1 MLRELIME
9 LDPSW
14 YGVFAPA
21 KTPPAIVARMHHA
34 IRAALTVPAVRDRLA
49 AISMQ
54 PVGSTPAE
62 FRAFVANAI
71 KRYAEL
77 VKLAGI
83 KPE

>member
-1 MLRELIME
+1 ME

-21 KTPPAIVARMHHA
+21 RTPMAIVNRLHQE
-34 IRAALTVPAVRDRLA
+34 IRAALNVPVVRDRLA

-54 PVGSTPAE
+54 PVGNTPAE
-62 FRAFVANAI
+62 FRAFVATAI

-83 KPE
+83 QPE